1 MKMIVDEKSRSQLLK
16 EVLGRANKLEKQEH
30 EKISKMQSII
40 AEKNSAMLT
49 KWNELSERS
58 KINECPKETAES
70 KNHKPV
76 KDMSMEE
83 FNRWSEANNKHFEA
97 SFAFCNKSI
106 EINTERIGVIKEIL
120 ESVIELWSLCNEEK
134 WLLLSIAL
142 RSQPNLL
149 KYLK

>member
-1 MKMIVDEKSRSQLLK
+1 MVVDVKSRSQLLK
-16 EVLGRANKLEKQEH
+16 DVLGRANKLENQEY
-30 EKISKMQSII
+30 EKISKIQSII

-58 KINECPKETAES
+58 KRNECPKETAKS
-70 KNHKPV
+70 KNQKPL

-83 FNRWSEANNKHFEA
+83 FNRWSEANNKYFEA
-97 SFAFCNKSI
+97 SFAFFTEST
-106 EINTERIGVIKEIL
+106 EINTERIAVIKEIM
-120 ESVIELWSLCNEEK
+120 ESAIELWSLCNEEK